1 MTITFWHW
9 LALAGG
15 LLILEMLT
23 PGVVFLWLALAAGL
37 TGMLLWLAP
46 TLGWQGQVLAF
57 AALAVAS
64 VSLSFRWRRRL
75 PAAGGDPR
83 LNRRALACIGTEAV
97 LETGIGPGR
106 GRVRIADSTWP
117 AAGPDLPAG
126 ARVRVVGV
134 KDAVLLV
141 VPTSEARAP

>member
-1 MTITFWHW
+1 MTVTFWHW

-15 LLILEMLT
+15 LLLLEMLT

-37 TGMLLWLAP
+37 TGILLWLAP
-46 TLGWQGQVLAF
+46 SLGWEAQVLAF

-64 VSLSFRWRRRL
+64 VALSFRWRRHL
-75 PAAGGDPR
+75 PTSGGDPR

-97 LETGIGPGR
+97 LEAPIGPGH

-134 KDAVLLV
+134 KGAALLV
-141 VPTSEARAP
+141 VPASEVPAS

>member
-1 MTITFWHW
+1 MSISFWHW

-15 LLILEMLT
+15 LLLLEMLT

-37 TGMLLWLAP
+37 TGILLWLAP
-46 TLGWQGQVLAF
+46 TLGWEAQALAF

-64 VSLSFRWRRRL
+64 VALSFRWRRHL
-75 PAAGGDPR
+75 PASGGDPQ

-97 LETGIGPGR
+97 LEAAIGPGH

-134 KDAVLLV
+134 RGAALLV
-141 VPTSEARAP
+141 VPANTVPAP

>member
-15 LLILEMLT
+15 LLLLEMLT

-37 TGMLLWLAP
+37 TGILLWLVP
-46 TLGWQGQVLAF
+46 SLGWQAQLLAF

-64 VSLSFRWRRRL
+64 VALSFRWRRRL

-83 LNRRALACIGTEAV
+83 LNNRALACIGTEAV
-97 LETGIGPGR
+97 LEAGIGPGH
-106 GRVRIADSTWP
+106 GRVRIADGTWP

-126 ARVRVVGV
+126 TRVRVVGV
-134 KDAVLLV
+134 RGAALLV
-141 VPTSEARAP
+141 VPANTAPAP